1 MFAMAFT
8 NVVSA
13 LNRYLLKHFGAE
25 LNSLTRK
32 RIESARLADLVAK
45 GQFRGPAYPVPASF
59 SNCNPE
65 PVVIA
70 LKNNAQNLAKF
81 HDIATA
87 PEGYDP
93 ANPYF
98 TTPDLEVLYV
108 MLGMQKP
115 RRWVEVGS
123 GNSTIIARQAIKD
136 FGLSTKI
143 VSIDPSPRSDVKKLV
158 DQQFL
163 SRLEDTD
170 LTFFDGFEK
179 DDVLFI
185 DSSHELHVGNDVA
198 TLFLKVIPKLPSG
211 VIIHIHDIFLPYEY
225 PEKWI
230 VEAQWTWNEQQL
242 VQAMLYF
249 SDRFEVLWP
258 GHYLQKTRTDFTE
271 LFPNLGKNQA
281 QSLWLRI
288 N

>member
-1 MFAMAFT
+1 MALT
-8 NVVSA
+8 SLVSVI
-13 LNRYLLKHFGAE
+13 NRHLLEPMGAE

-32 RIESARLADLVAK
+32 RIESARLADLVNK
-45 GQFRGPAYPVPASF
+45 GQFREAAYPVPAPF
-59 SNCNPE
+59 SKCNPE
-65 PVVIA
+65 PIVDA
-70 LKNNAQNLAKF
+70 LKGNSQSLAKF

-87 PEGYDP
+87 PQGYDP

-108 MLGMQKP
+108 MLGLEKP

-136 FGLSTKI
+136 FGLDTKI
-143 VSIDPSPRSDVKKLV
+143 VSIDPAPRSDVKQLV

-179 DDVLFI
+179 GDVLFI
-185 DSSHELHVGNDVA
+185 DSSHELRVGNDVA
-198 TLFLKVIPKLPSG
+198 TLFLNVIPKLPSG

-230 VEAQWTWNEQQL
+230 VEAKWTWNEQQL

-258 GHYLQKTRTDFTE
+258 GHYLQKTRPDFAE